1 MFQNLV
7 IQLHDLT
14 VMVKTLDTFHLENV
28 HQMVKRNAQRIV
40 DNNPDQGASWFAA
53 QFISEMV
60 VDSRFTDVCVMVRF
74 EPVSHVT
81 GDIMSVNFEH
91 GDLRVCTI
99 CPVQD

>member
-1 MFQNLV
+1 MLENLV

-14 VMVKTLDTFHLENV
+14 LMVKFNGVNSLENV

-53 QFISEMV
+53 QFISEMIM
-60 VDSRFTDVCVMVRF
+60 DSRFTDVCVMVRF
-74 EPVSHVT
+74 EAVSHVT

-99 CPVQD
+99 CPVRD